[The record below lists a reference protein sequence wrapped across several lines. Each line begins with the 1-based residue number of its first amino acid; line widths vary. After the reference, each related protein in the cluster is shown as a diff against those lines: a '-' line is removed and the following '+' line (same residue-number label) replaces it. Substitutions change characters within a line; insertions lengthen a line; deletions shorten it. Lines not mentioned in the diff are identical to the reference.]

1 MKGRDYMQEKLE
13 KLRLNKFLEIR
24 SWAGLS
30 PMPGT
35 TGIIITKDK
44 KIYYY
49 HKYHHVPENLK
60 DKIKLEDISE
70 GRVIDEDI
78 YLKLVNYLEEKV
90 IGKEFEYIRIM
101 DAGVK
106 ISGTLNNNSFNIDN
120 HFDIYNDLKR
130 IIDKKVE

>member
-1 MKGRDYMQEKLE
+1 MQEKLE
-13 KLRLNKFLEIR
+13 KLRQNKFLEIR

-35 TGIIITKDK
+35 TGIIITNDK

-49 HKYHHVPENLK
+49 HKYHHIPENLK

-70 GRVIDEDI
+70 GRIIDEDI
-78 YLKLVNYLEEKV
+78 YLKLVNYFEEKV
-90 IGKEFEYIRIM
+90 IGKDFENINTR
-101 DAGVK
+101 DAGVN
-106 ISGTLNNNSFNIDN
+106 ISGTLNNNSFNIYN

-130 IIDKKVE
+130 IIYSKEKAE

>member
-1 MKGRDYMQEKLE
+1 MQEKLE

-35 TGIIITKDK
+35 TGIIITNDK

-49 HKYHHVPENLK
+49 HKYHRIPENLK

-70 GRVIDEDI
+70 GRIIDEDI
-78 YLKLVNYLEEKV
+78 YLKLVNYLEENI
-90 IGKEFEYIRIM
+90 IGKEFEEISIR
-101 DAGVK
+101 DAGVS
-106 ISGTLNNNSFNIDN
+106 ISGNINNNRFNINN

-130 IIDKKVE
+130 IIYSKEKAE

>member
-1 MKGRDYMQEKLE
+1 MQEKLE

-35 TGIIITKDK
+35 TGIIITNDK

-49 HKYHHVPENLK
+49 HKYHRIPENLK

-70 GRVIDEDI
+70 GRIIDEDI
-78 YLKLVNYLEEKV
+78 YLKLVNYLEENI
-90 IGKEFEYIRIM
+90 IGKEFEEINIR
-101 DAGVK
+101 DAGVS
-106 ISGTLNNNSFNIDN
+106 ISGTINNNCFNVHNHFNISSDLEKI
-120 HFDIYNDLKR
+120 IYSKE
-130 IIDKKVE
+130 KAE

>member
-1 MKGRDYMQEKLE
+1 MQEKLE

-35 TGIIITKDK
+35 TGIIITNDK

-49 HKYHHVPENLK
+49 HKYHHIPENLK
-60 DKIKLEDISE
+60 DKIKLEEISK
-70 GRVIDEDI
+70 GRLIDEDI
-78 YLKLVNYLEEKV
+78 YLNLVNYLEEKI
-90 IGKEFEYIRIM
+90 IGKDFENINTR
-101 DAGVK
+101 DAGVN
-106 ISGTLNNNSFNIDN
+106 ISGTLNNNSFNIYN

-130 IIDKKVE
+130 IIYSKEKAE

>member
-1 MKGRDYMQEKLE
+1 MQEKLE

-35 TGIIITKDK
+35 TGIIITNDK

-60 DKIKLEDISE
+60 DKTKLEDISE
-70 GRVIDEDI
+70 GRIIDEDI
-78 YLKLVNYLEEKV
+78 YLKLVNYLEENI

-106 ISGTLNNNSFNIDN
+106 ISGTLNNNSFNINN
-120 HFDIYNDLKR
+120 HFDIYNDLKK
-130 IIDKKVE
+130 IIG

>member
-1 MKGRDYMQEKLE
+1 MQEKLE

-35 TGIIITKDK
+35 TGIIITNDK

-49 HKYHHVPENLK
+49 HKYHHIPENLK

-70 GRVIDEDI
+70 GRIIDEDI
-78 YLKLVNYLEEKV
+78 YLKLVNYFEEKV
-90 IGKEFEYIRIM
+90 IGKDFENINTR
-101 DAGVK
+101 DAGVN
-106 ISGTLNNNSFNIDN
+106 ISGTLNNNSFNIYN

-130 IIDKKVE
+130 IIYSKEKAE

>member
-1 MKGRDYMQEKLE
+1 MQEKLE

-35 TGIIITKDK
+35 TGIIITNDK

-49 HKYHHVPENLK
+49 HKYHHIPENLK

-70 GRVIDEDI
+70 GRIIDEDI
-78 YLKLVNYLEEKV
+78 YLKLVNYFEEKV
-90 IGKEFEYIRIM
+90 IGKDFENINTR
-101 DAGVK
+101 DAGVN
-106 ISGTLNNNSFNIDN
+106 ISGTLNNNSFNIN
-120 HFDIYNDLKR
+120 NLDIYNDLKR
-130 IIDKKVE
+130 IINSKEKAE

>member
-1 MKGRDYMQEKLE
+1 MQEKLE

-35 TGIIITKDK
+35 TGIIITNDK

-70 GRVIDEDI
+70 GRIIDEDI
-78 YLKLVNYLEEKV
+78 YLKLVNYLEENI
-90 IGKEFEYIRIM
+90 IGKEFEEINIR
-101 DAGVK
+101 DAGVS
-106 ISGTLNNNSFNIDN
+106 ISGTINNNSFNVHN
-120 HFDIYNDLKR
+120 HFNIFNDLEK
-130 IIDKKVE
+130 IIYSKEKAE

>member
-1 MKGRDYMQEKLE
+1 MQEKLE

-60 DKIKLEDISE
+60 DKTKLEDISE
-70 GRVIDEDI
+70 GRIIDEDI

-90 IGKEFEYIRIM
+90 IGKDFENINTR
-101 DAGVK
+101 DAGVS
-106 ISGTLNNNSFNIDN
+106 ISGNINNNRFNINN

-130 IIDKKVE
+130 IIYSKEKAE

>member
-1 MKGRDYMQEKLE
+1 MQEKL
-13 KLRLNKFLEIR
+13 KSLRLDKFLELS

>member
-1 MKGRDYMQEKLE
+1 MQEKLE
-13 KLRLNKFLEIR
+13 KLRLDKFLELS

-106 ISGTLNNNSFNIDN
+106 ISGTLNNNSFNINN
-120 HFDIYNDLKR
+120 HFDIYNDLKK
-130 IIDKKVE
+130 IIG

>member
-1 MKGRDYMQEKLE
+1 MQEKL
-13 KLRLNKFLEIR
+13 KSLRLDKFLELS

-90 IGKEFEYIRIM
+90 IGKEFEEINIR
-101 DAGVK
+101 DAGVN
-106 ISGTLNNNSFNIDN
+106 ISGTLNNNSFNIHN
-120 HFDIYNDLKR
+120 HFDIYNDLKK
-130 IIDKKVE
+130 IIG

>member
-1 MKGRDYMQEKLE
+1 MQEKL
-13 KLRLNKFLEIR
+13 KSLRLDKFLELS

-70 GRVIDEDI
+70 GRIIDEDI

-90 IGKEFEYIRIM
+90 IGKEFEEINIR
-101 DAGVK
+101 DAGVN
-106 ISGTLNNNSFNIDN
+106 ISGTLNNNSFNIHN
-120 HFDIYNDLKR
+120 HFDIYNDLKK
-130 IIDKKVE
+130 IIG